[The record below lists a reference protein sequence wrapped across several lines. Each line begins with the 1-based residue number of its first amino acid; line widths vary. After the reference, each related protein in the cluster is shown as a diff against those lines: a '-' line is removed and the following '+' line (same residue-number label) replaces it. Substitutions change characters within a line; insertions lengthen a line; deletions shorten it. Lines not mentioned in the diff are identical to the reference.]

1 MNRHHSSWGY
11 LAAITLRASAAERNV
26 DLTCMLV
33 LSFVKIINESKD
45 NAISVFTS
53 HFGVKIV
60 SPAIVLCRG
69 QKCSTAPSKIALWYH
84 NDSFCLSPSFFSLS
98 QTKLVLQKQ
107 LARNLTASFLHT
119 TLTPPT
125 LSTVAANP
133 LALRHPPGTTFIQ
146 MPMLGP
152 ALFRPAPG
160 PLRATH
166 TPFIFSPYWS
176 PRNKTNTLLQ
186 QDRTFTWFS
195 LTIRSQYWRSLCKL
209 RPCSRALQA
218 LYT

>member
-1 MNRHHSSWGY
+1 MIDFLFFLLFLMNRHHSSWLLGY

-45 NAISVFTS
+45 NAISFLL
-53 HFGVKIV
+53 
-60 SPAIVLCRG
+60 AISELKLFHHQLFCVEARNVPLHH
-69 QKCSTAPSKIALWYH
+69 QKMWYH

-166 TPFIFSPYWS
+166 TPIIFSPY
-176 PRNKTNTLLQ
+176 
-186 QDRTFTWFS
+186 
-195 LTIRSQYWRSLCKL
+195 
-209 RPCSRALQA
+209 
-218 LYT
+218 